1 MSKYNAIHLWG
12 DSIFDNVSYV
22 SHSSECV
29 TASLQTLLNKRVP
42 TMPPAVRNCA
52 VDGFVTS
59 DFVEKIKDYPKQDSS
74 VAAVLS
80 IGGNNALQFA
90 HRLDESATTISHALT
105 MLAEDMRQFQIDY
118 DEALDALLN
127 VYALPDVAVCTI
139 YDTIPDIP
147 GFVGSAER
155 QGLALFNDIIV
166 KSAHKRKI
174 KIIDL
179 RSNFTLECYS
189 PMSPIEPSAIG
200 SGVIASMI
208 ADTFN
213 I

>member
-1 MSKYNAIHLWG
+1 MSKYIAVHLWG
-12 DSIFDNVSYV
+12 DSILDNVSYV
-22 SHSSECV
+22 SDSSECV

-52 VDGFVTS
+52 VDGFVTE

-90 HRLDESATTISHALT
+90 HRLDEPALTISHALA
-105 MLAEDMRQFQIDY
+105 MLAEDMRRFQIEY
-118 DEALDALLN
+118 DEALDALLK
-127 VYALPDVAVCTI
+127 VYAVPDVAVCTI
-139 YDTIPDIP
+139 YDTIPNIP
-147 GFVGSAER
+147 GIVGDAER

-166 KSAHKRKI
+166 KSAHKRQI

-179 RSNFTLECYS
+179 RAKFTPECYS
-189 PMSPIEPSAIG
+189 EMSPIEPSAIG